1 MESAASMGSNRFDC
15 AGDGA
20 RGSGNRVWDHSDVGV
35 RDWCDVQTEELESC
49 SVEKRQRNEG

>member
-49 SVEKRQRNEG
+49 SVEKR